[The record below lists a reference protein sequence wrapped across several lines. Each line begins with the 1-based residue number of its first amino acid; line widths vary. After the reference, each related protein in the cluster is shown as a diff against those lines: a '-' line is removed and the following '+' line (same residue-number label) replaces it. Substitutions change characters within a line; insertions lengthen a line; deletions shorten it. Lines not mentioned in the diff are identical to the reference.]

1 MDLPKVTRKEMYYA
15 YLSGDTSVVLPKP
28 ITNEEHYLYYLCTHV
43 GTGGGGVAL
52 PDNLAYLDYE
62 ENEDVEIVGL
72 SNYKL
77 LATKEVTGTTSTM
90 ELVTLDKKYRKIL
103 ILLKSVVKPKSGTMN
118 IQVNNKSYYMT
129 NATSSTEY
137 SIELELYSN
146 NLTKIYAGSNP
157 IGTRYGG
164 WSDSV
169 KHAGFF
175 NKDDVISLT
184 FATGAEPESGTV
196 TLYAM

>member
-1 MDLPKVTRKEMYYA
+1 MNLPKVTSKEMYYA

-28 ITNEEHYLYYLCTHV
+28 ITNEEHYLYYLCTHG

-90 ELVTLDKKYRKIL
+90 ELATLDKKYRKIL
-103 ILLKSVVKPKSGTMN
+103 VLLKSVVKPKSGTMN
-118 IQVNNKSYYMT
+118 IQVNNKSYYVT
-129 NATSSTEY
+129 NATSAAEY

-146 NLTKIYAGSNP
+146 NLTKIYAGANP
-157 IGTRYGG
+157 IGTMYGG

-169 KHAGFF
+169 VHNGFF
-175 NKDDVISLT
+175 EKSDVISISFST
-184 FATGAEPESGTV
+184 GSEATSGTV
-196 TLYAM
+196 ALYAM